1 MAAWAVAGATKAVSA
16 MVVAAAAA
24 LRVQRPSIGRE
35 RTGEPPFR
43 PGTTA
48 HGGECSRL
56 RHT

>member
-16 MVVAAAAA
+16 MVAAAA
-24 LRVQRPSIGRE
+24 LGVQRPSIGRE

-48 HGGECSRL
+48 HGGECSGL